1 MKVENPPFQVRFK
14 ISGIVLAFKSLQISI
29 KLRGM
34 RMITLEP
41 LEPLY
46 RASPPSTR
54 TRGLDKGFTFICFNV
69 DWKDIN
75 LHEMREC
82 LLFIVLLFIHT
93 SAIQKKQLYLLTTF
107 FPDFPN
113 FHTSIISFSIS
124 ICSVLG
130 K

>member
-1 MKVENPPFQVRFK
+1 
-14 ISGIVLAFKSLQISI
+14 
-29 KLRGM
+29 
-34 RMITLEP
+34 MITLEP

-93 SAIQKKQLYLLTTF
+93 SAIQKKTTLPLNNF
-107 FPDFPN
+107 LPRFP
-113 FHTSIISFSIS
+113 
-124 ICSVLG
+124 
-130 K
+130 